1 MSFRAR
7 SRAALADAALQKAL
21 ANVPP
26 GFVAKRARAVAA
38 WADFESVRKTA
49 AAHKRA
55 VLADLETHLA
65 RFTERAE
72 ATGARVHEVATAEQ
86 ARAVITDI
94 LRRAGARAVVK
105 GKSMISE
112 EIDLTAALQKAGFAV
127 TETDLGEYIIQLRHE
142 RPSHI
147 IAPAVHLSREQIAAD
162 FLNAHDD
169 LPPDRDMADNAAL
182 VEEARA
188 VLRQRF
194 CAADAGIIGANA
206 LIAETGTTM
215 LVTNEGNGDL
225 CANLPRLL
233 IVIASIEKLV
243 ADFAGAANL
252 IRLLARSATGQEISV
267 YTSFFTGVRRD
278 DEAGGPEEMHIVLLD
293 NGRRALLG
301 TPFSDMLACI
311 RCGACLNH
319 CPVFQAV
326 GGHAYGN
333 VYPGPMGLALQPA
346 LKPTALADGIIEGCT
361 MCGRCAEVCPMLIP
375 LPDLIRQHRFRAH
388 EKGYGARAVR
398 GGLRLWAWLAARPA
412 AYRLATRLGGWLLRR
427 FPMLARARG
436 RNVPVPA
443 GAPFMVRRR
452 S

>member
-1 MSFRAR
+1 MSFRSR
-7 SRAALADAALQKAL
+7 SRAALADAALQRAL
-21 ANVPP
+21 SNVPP
-26 GFVAKRARAVAA
+26 GFVAKRANAVAA
-38 WADFESVRKTA
+38 WADFDTVRATA

-55 VLADLETHLA
+55 VLADLEAHLA
-65 RFTERAE
+65 RFKQRAE
-72 ATGARVHEVATAEQ
+72 AAGAKVHQAATAEQ
-86 ARAVITDI
+86 ARVVITDI
-94 LRRAGARAVVK
+94 LRRAGARSVVK

-112 EIDLTAALQKAGFAV
+112 EIDLTASLEKAGFAV

-162 FLNAHDD
+162 FLNAHHD

-182 VEEARA
+182 VAEARA
-188 VLRQRF
+188 VLRRRF
-194 CAADAGIIGANA
+194 CEADAGIIGANA
-206 LIAETGTTM
+206 LIAESGTTV

-243 ADFAGAANL
+243 ADFAAAANL

-267 YTSFFTGVRRD
+267 YTSFFTGARRD
-278 DEAGGPEEMHIVLLD
+278 DEADGPKEVHIVLLD
-293 NGRRALLG
+293 NGRRTLLG

-326 GGHAYGN
+326 GGHAYGD

-346 LKPTALADGIIEGCT
+346 LKPTALADGIIDGCT

-375 LPDLIRQHRFRAH
+375 LPDLIRRHRFAAY
-388 EKGYGARAVR
+388 EKGYGSAPIRR
-398 GGLRLWAWLAARPA
+398 GLRLWAWLAARPG
-412 AYRLATRLGGWLLRR
+412 AYRRATRLGGWLLRR
-427 FPMLARARG
+427 FPMLARMRG
-436 RNVPVPA
+436 RRTPLPA

-452 S
+452 